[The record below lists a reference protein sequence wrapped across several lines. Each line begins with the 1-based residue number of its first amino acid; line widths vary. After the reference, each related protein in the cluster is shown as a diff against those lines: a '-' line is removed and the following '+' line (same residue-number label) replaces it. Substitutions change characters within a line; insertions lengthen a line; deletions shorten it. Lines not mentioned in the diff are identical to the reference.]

1 MPYEVLQDIRSCLDF
16 IADLF
21 ENKLFG
27 LFEILFGIFSLSILA
42 RIVPTSACKLAYNAL
57 RV

>member
-1 MPYEVLQDIRSCLDF
+1 MDF

-42 RIVPTSACKLAYNAL
+42 RIVPTSACKLAYDAL
-57 RV
+57 RVQPKTRFV